1 MTAPTAAA
9 PHAVPTPP
17 TAADPAGPVPR
28 RRRRRPGGGT
38 ALRYLVLVLM
48 VVLLAG
54 PLLWQLSLSLKG
66 AGDALYDRPPRLI
79 PTDPTLANFG
89 AVLDRVPVLRYL
101 GNSALVALMAVVGNI
116 VGATLAGYA
125 LARLRFRGRAV
136 ATAVFVAALLV
147 PVETV
152 IVSQF
157 LVVRSLGLT
166 DTLLGVVLP
175 GAVAALNVLLM
186 RNAFAGLPDEL
197 EEAATIDGANAWQ
210 RFLRICV
217 PQVTGVIT
225 VVAIFAFVGAWN
237 DFLWPLIVLSS
248 EENYTLTVGLN
259 RLRGTFYDDPRLIAA
274 GTIIALVPIITFF
287 VLLQRYFFRGLESG
301 GLKG

>member
-1 MTAPTAAA
+1 MTATAVDDRPRTDAEAA
-9 PHAVPTPP
+9 PQRR
-17 TAADPAGPVPR
+17 PR
-28 RRRRRPGGGT
+28 RRMRGST
-38 ALRYLVLVLM
+38 VLRYAILLLM

-79 PTDPTLANFG
+79 PVDPTLSNFTD
-89 AVLDRVPVLRYL
+89 VLDRVPVLRYV
-101 GNSALVALMAVVGNI
+101 GNSALVAVMAVTANI

-125 LARLRFRGRAV
+125 LARLKFRGRGA

-157 LVVRSLGLT
+157 LVVRQLGLT
-166 DTLLGVVLP
+166 DSLLGVVLP

-197 EEAATIDGANAWQ
+197 EEAAVIDGANAWQ

-274 GTIIALVPIITFF
+274 GTVIALIPIIAFF
-287 VLLQRYFFRGLESG
+287 TLLQRYFFKGLESG
-301 GLKG
+301 GIKG

>member
-1 MTAPTAAA
+1 VTVTAPSRPDVVA
-9 PHAVPTPP
+9 PAPATRKRRRV
-17 TAADPAGPVPR
+17 PAGTV
-28 RRRRRPGGGT
+28 
-38 ALRYLVLVLM
+38 ARYTVLLLM

-54 PLLWQLSLSLKG
+54 PMLWQLSLSLKG
-66 AGDALYDRPPRLI
+66 AGDALYERPPRLV
-79 PTDPTLANFG
+79 PTDPTLSNFT

-101 GNSALVALMAVVGNI
+101 GNSAAVAVMAVGGNI

-125 LARLRFRGRAV
+125 LARLRFRGRGAM
-136 ATAVFVAALLV
+136 TGLFVAALLV

-157 LVVRSLGLT
+157 LIVRSMGLT

-197 EEAATIDGANAWQ
+197 EEAAVIDGANAWQ
-210 RFLRICV
+210 RFRRICV

-225 VVAIFAFVGAWN
+225 VVAIFAFVGSWN
-237 DFLWPLIVLSS
+237 DFLWPLIVLAS
-248 EENYTLTVGLN
+248 EDNYTLTVGLN

-274 GTIIALVPIITFF
+274 GTMIALIPIIAFF

-301 GLKG
+301 GIKG